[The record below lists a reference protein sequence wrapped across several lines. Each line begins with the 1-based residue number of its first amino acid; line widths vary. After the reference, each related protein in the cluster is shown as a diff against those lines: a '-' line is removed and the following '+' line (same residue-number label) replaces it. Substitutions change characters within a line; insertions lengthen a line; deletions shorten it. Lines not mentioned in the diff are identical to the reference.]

1 MQLSWAMP
9 DDAPPGFIYRP
20 EFLSEVEERDLA
32 AQIRVIAFSDVKM
45 HGVVARRRTAHF
57 GWLYG
62 YETARIA
69 PGPPIPEFL
78 LPLRE
83 RVGELLGAAPDAL
96 AEILVTEYPPGAGI
110 GWHRDAPMFDVV
122 AGVSLLGA
130 CRFRFERGK
139 SAERETLAVTLA
151 PRSVYLLTG
160 EARAAWRHSI
170 PPMKEPRYSV
180 TFRTLRTGAIP
191 LLPREP
197 FLPYG

>member
-20 EFLSEVEERDLA
+20 ELLDEAEERGLVNA
-32 AQIRVIAFSDVKM
+32 IRTIDFSEVKM

-78 LPLRE
+78 LPLRV
-83 RVGELLGAAPDAL
+83 RVGELAGVAPDAL
-96 AEILVTEYPPGAGI
+96 AEILITEYPPGAGI
-110 GWHRDAPMFDVV
+110 GWHRDAPMFGDV

-139 SAERETLAVTLA
+139 GAERETLAMTLA
-151 PRSVYLLTG
+151 PRSAYLLTG
-160 EARAAWRHSI
+160 EARTAWRHSI
-170 PPMKEPRYSV
+170 PPMKAWRYSV
-180 TFRTLRTGAIP
+180 TFRTLR
-191 LLPREP
+191 PRAGREGP
-197 FLPYG
+197 AGT

>member
-1 MQLSWAMP
+1 MQFLWTMP
-9 DDAPPGFIYRP
+9 DDGPPGFVYRP
-20 EFLSEVEERDLA
+20 AFLEEGEERDLVEA
-32 AQIRVIAFSDVKM
+32 IRAIDFAEVKM

-69 PGPPIPEFL
+69 PGPPIPECL

-83 RVGELLGAAPDAL
+83 RVGELAGVAPDAL

-110 GWHRDAPMFDVV
+110 GWHHDAAMFDLV

-130 CRFRFERGK
+130 CRFRFERGQGP
-139 SAERETLAVTLA
+139 ERETRAIRLA
-151 PRSVYLLTG
+151 PRSAYLLTG
-160 EARAAWRHSI
+160 EARATWRHSI

-180 TFRTLRTGAIP
+180 TFRTLRAP
-191 LLPREP
+191 HPSSR
-197 FLPYG
+197 

>member
-1 MQLSWAMP
+1 MQLSWTMP
-9 DDAPPGFIYRP
+9 DDAPTGFIYRP
-20 EFLSEVEERDLA
+20 EFVTEDEERTLVGA
-32 AQIRVIAFSDVKM
+32 IRAIHFSEIKM

-83 RVGELLGAAPDAL
+83 RVGELAGVVPAAL

-110 GWHRDAPMFDVV
+110 GWHRDAPMFGDV

-130 CRFRFERGK
+130 RRFRFELGRGG
-139 SAERETLAVTLA
+139 ERETRAVTLA
-151 PRSVYLLTG
+151 PRSAYMLTG
-160 EARAAWRHSI
+160 EARATWRHSI
-170 PPMKEPRYSV
+170 SAMKELRYSV
-180 TFRTLRTGAIP
+180 TFRTLRTRRSAAQSSS
-191 LLPREP
+191 R
-197 FLPYG
+197 

>member
-1 MQLSWAMP
+1 MQLSWTMP
-9 DDAPPGFIYRP
+9 DDVPPGFIYRP
-20 EFLSEVEERDLA
+20 AFLDEVEERDLVEHVRA
-32 AQIRVIAFSDVKM
+32 IDFVDVKM

-83 RVGELLGAAPDAL
+83 RVGDLAGVAPDAL
-96 AEILVTEYPPGAGI
+96 AESLITEYPPGAGI

-130 CRFRFERGK
+130 CRFRFERGQGG
-139 SAERETLAVTLA
+139 ERETRAVTLA
-151 PRSVYLLTG
+151 PRSAYLLTG
-160 EARAAWRHSI
+160 EARTTWRHSI

-180 TFRTLRTGAIP
+180 TFRTLRTGATR